1 MCIID
6 EIRDNNYN
14 MTMNHILGVN
24 VGFTILGLNFKTWR
38 IAAPYIACNTFLWR
52 QLSIFVDHSLI

>member
-1 MCIID
+1 
-6 EIRDNNYN
+6 
-14 MTMNHILGVN
+14 MNHILGVN